1 MRERE
6 RESSIR
12 LFGQRTRCCRR
23 RRRRRRKRERER
35 ERKTLREKT
44 SHKKGEGASFQSKTQ
59 MLSHRASFNNKR
71 KRAAYLFTRH
81 GEHDRA
87 RRRTSAMMFVVV
99 ARFRSH
105 PPFLLFKEREEEG
118 QSSLCFFPVFV
129 GPNLVRKKSQSLVS
143 QER

>member
-44 SHKKGEGASFQSKTQ
+44 SHKKGEGASFQSKTHV
-59 MLSHRASFNNKR
+59 LSHLSTTKESAKR
-71 KRAAYLFTRH
+71 SST
-81 GEHDRA
+81 
-87 RRRTSAMMFVVV
+87 
-99 ARFRSH
+99 
-105 PPFLLFKEREEEG
+105 FLLGTASMTVPTPAAR
-118 QSSLCFFPVFV
+118 L
-129 GPNLVRKKSQSLVS
+129 
-143 QER
+143 